1 MLIDF
6 GRTYMK
12 LKDLRVEQY
21 VPYYLMMA
29 YGYYELD
36 APIGT
41 DAAFDKLAKLL
52 KQHYEEIQHPH
63 KSLITIDMLDAGT
76 YIGEYPEM
84 VKGGY
89 YSLKQKLGRSLIT
102 C

>member
-1 MLIDF
+1 
-6 GRTYMK
+6 MK
-12 LKDLRVEQY
+12 LKDLRVNQY

-36 APIGT
+36 APIGS

-52 KQHYEEIQHPH
+52 KEHYDEIDHPH

-76 YIGEYPEM
+76 YIGKYPEM
-84 VKGGY
+84 VKGGFH
-89 YSLKQKLGRSLIT
+89 SLQKELGRKKIT
-102 C
+102 A